1 MISPQNPLTLSN
13 TPLDVLSETSVPPKR
28 DARGG
33 GTTLMFSPTSHQQ
46 DSFFKDSSKPPKLNL
61 SLV

>member
-1 MISPQNPLTLSN
+1 MSN
-13 TPLDVLSETSVPPKR
+13 TPLDVLSETSMPPKR